1 MHPISRPCICGPRSP
16 IDEWAPSGPRRKPT
30 IWATWPTNPSPP
42 IGINHLG
49 GRETEVARPVGAG
62 LTNKEIGARLF
73 ISQRTVET
81 HVRNILDRLG
91 FSSRAQIAGWIAA
104 PDA

>member
-1 MHPISRPCICGPRSP
+1 
-16 IDEWAPSGPRRKPT
+16 
-30 IWATWPTNPSPP
+30 
-42 IGINHLG
+42 
-49 GRETEVARPVGAG
+49 VARLVGAG

-81 HVRNILDRLG
+81 HVRNILDKLG